1 MARCIELARGGE
13 GNTAPNPM
21 VGAVI
26 VHKGKIIGEGFH
38 RKCGEAHAE
47 VNAVASVRDEA
58 LLRDSTIY
66 VSLEPCSHYGKTPP
80 CAELII
86 RKGIP
91 RVVVGTLDPFPE
103 VSGRGVRMLR
113 EAGIEVVTGVLEEEA
128 RALNPAFMTFQ
139 IRKRP
144 YVYLKWAQSADGF
157 MDIRREDA
165 SVPSVLLSSAETLR
179 RVHRL
184 RSEVAAIMVGTRTA
198 LLDNPSLTVRH
209 WAGRSPVR
217 VVLDRTLKLPV
228 GSHLLDGAVRTLVFT
243 AVEVESRLNVEYVQI
258 DFGQEV
264 LSQVLQ
270 YLYEQNL
277 NSLMVEGGAE
287 LLESFF
293 DAGLWD
299 EVRDKL
305 GQSGLGLSGGQQQR
319 LCIARALA
327 TQPEVLL
334 MDEPTSALDPI
345 STALVEELMVQL
357 ARERTVVVVTHN
369 MQQATRVADKTAF
382 FYLGELVESGP
393 TKQLFGSPV
402 QQKTKDYLTG
412 RFS

>member
-1 MARCIELARGGE
+1 MVVEEKYMARCIELARGGE

-47 VNAVASVRDEA
+47 VNAVASVRMKRFCGI
-58 LLRDSTIY
+58 LLSMKSQT
-66 VSLEPCSHYGKTPP
+66 LFPYGKTPP

-209 WAGRSPVR
+209 WAGRSR
-217 VVLDRTLKLPV
+217 
-228 GSHLLDGAVRTLVFT
+228 S
-243 AVEVESRLNVEYVQI
+243 
-258 DFGQEV
+258 
-264 LSQVLQ
+264 
-270 YLYEQNL
+270 
-277 NSLMVEGGAE
+277 GGARP
-287 LLESFF
+287 
-293 DAGLWD
+293 DVG
-299 EVRDKL
+299 
-305 GQSGLGLSGGQQQR
+305 
-319 LCIARALA
+319 
-327 TQPEVLL
+327 
-334 MDEPTSALDPI
+334 
-345 STALVEELMVQL
+345 
-357 ARERTVVVVTHN
+357 
-369 MQQATRVADKTAF
+369 VA
-382 FYLGELVESGP
+382 
-393 TKQLFGSPV
+393 
-402 QQKTKDYLTG
+402 G
-412 RFS
+412 RFASAGWRGAYARIYSCRSRKPTECRVCAD

>member
-1 MARCIELARGGE
+1 MVVEEKYMARCIELARGGE

-58 LLRDSTIY
+58 LLLDSTIY

-86 RKGIP
+86 KKGIP

-113 EAGIEVVTGVLEEEA
+113 EAGVEVVTGVLEEEA
-128 RALNPAFMTFQ
+128 RTLNPAFMTFQ

-144 YVYLKWAQSADGF
+144 YVYLKWARSADGF
-157 MDIRREDA
+157 MDVRREDA
-165 SVPSVLLSSAETLR
+165 TESPVLLSSAETLR

-209 WAGRSPVR
+209 WAGQSPVR
-217 VVLDRTLKLPV
+217 VVLDRTLKLPA
-228 GSHLLDGAVRTLVFT
+228 GSHLLDGMVRTLVFT
-243 AVEVESRLNVEYVQI
+243 AAEVESRPNVEYVRI
-258 DFGQEV
+258 DFEQEV
-264 LSQVLQ
+264 LPQVLQ

-277 NSLMVEGGAE
+277 NSLMVEGGAG
-287 LLESFF
+287 LLDSFL

-299 EVRDKL
+299 EAWVETAPAVL
-305 GQSGLGLSGGQQQR
+305 GAGVKAPAVPG
-319 LCIARALA
+319 
-327 TQPEVLL
+327 V
-334 MDEPTSALDPI
+334 
-345 STALVEELMVQL
+345 
-357 ARERTVVVVTHN
+357 
-369 MQQATRVADKTAF
+369 
-382 FYLGELVESGP
+382 
-393 TKQLFGSPV
+393 
-402 QQKTKDYLTG
+402 LTG
-412 RFS
+412 TEQRHGHLLETWKQKV

>member
-1 MARCIELARGGE
+1 MIVEEKYMARCIELARGGT

-26 VHKGKIIGEGFH
+26 VHNGTIIGEGFH

-58 LLRDSTIY
+58 LLRESTIY

-91 RVVVGTLDPFPE
+91 RVVVGCLDPFPE

-113 EAGIEVVTGVLEEEA
+113 EAGVEVVTGVLEEEA

-139 IRKRP
+139 QLKRP
-144 YVYLKWAQSADGF
+144 YIYLKWAQSADGF
-157 MDIRREDA
+157 MDAMREDA
-165 SVPSVLLSSAETLR
+165 SVPPVLLSSAETLR

-209 WAGRSPVR
+209 WAGKSPVR
-217 VVLDRTLKLPV
+217 VVLDRELKLPG
-228 GSHLLDGAVRTLVFT
+228 GSSLLNGTVRTLVFT
-243 AVEVESRLNVEYVQI
+243 ACESENRPNVEYVRI
-258 DFGQEV
+258 DFGKDVLAEV
-264 LSQVLQ
+264 VH
-270 YLYEQNL
+270 YLYRCNL
-277 NSLMVEGGAE
+277 NSLMVEGGAG
-287 LLESFF
+287 LLKGFL

-299 EVRDKL
+299 EAWVETAPAVL
-305 GQSGLGLSGGQQQR
+305 GSGVQAPVVSGL
-319 LCIARALA
+319 LCETELRKGH
-327 TQPEVLL
+327 LL
-334 MDEPTSALDPI
+334 ETW
-345 STALVEELMVQL
+345 
-357 ARERTVVVVTHN
+357 RR
-369 MQQATRVADKTAF
+369 
-382 FYLGELVESGP
+382 
-393 TKQLFGSPV
+393 PV
-402 QQKTKDYLTG
+402 
-412 RFS
+412 

>member
-1 MARCIELARGGE
+1 
-13 GNTAPNPM
+13 
-21 VGAVI
+21 
-26 VHKGKIIGEGFH
+26 
-38 RKCGEAHAE
+38 
-47 VNAVASVRDEA
+47 
-58 LLRDSTIY
+58 
-66 VSLEPCSHYGKTPP
+66 
-80 CAELII
+80 
-86 RKGIP
+86 
-91 RVVVGTLDPFPE
+91 
-103 VSGRGVRMLR
+103 MLR

-128 RALNPAFMTFQ
+128 RALTPAFMTFQ

-299 EVRDKL
+299 EAWVETAPVVL
-305 GQSGLGLSGGQQQR
+305 GAGVKAPAVPG
-319 LCIARALA
+319 
-327 TQPEVLL
+327 V
-334 MDEPTSALDPI
+334 
-345 STALVEELMVQL
+345 
-357 ARERTVVVVTHN
+357 
-369 MQQATRVADKTAF
+369 
-382 FYLGELVESGP
+382 
-393 TKQLFGSPV
+393 
-402 QQKTKDYLTG
+402 LTG
-412 RFS
+412 TEQRHGHLLETWKQKA

>member
-1 MARCIELARGGE
+1 MIVEEKYMARCIELARGGA
-13 GNTAPNPM
+13 GHTAPNPM

-26 VHKGKIIGEGFH
+26 VHNGKIIGEGFH

-86 RKGIP
+86 KKGIP

-139 IRKRP
+139 MRKRP
-144 YVYLKWAQSADGF
+144 YIYLKWAQSADGF
-157 MDIRREDA
+157 LDVRREDA
-165 SVPSVLLSSAETLR
+165 SEPPVRLSSAETLR
-179 RVHRL
+179 KVHRL
-184 RSEVAAIMVGTRTA
+184 RSEVAAILVGTRTA

-217 VVLDRTLKLPV
+217 VVLDRMLKLPADA
-228 GSHLLDGAVRTLVFT
+228 HLLDGTVRTLVFT
-243 AVEVESRLNVEYVQI
+243 ALEAESRPNVEYVRI

-264 LSQVLQ
+264 LPQVLH
-270 YLYEQNL
+270 YLAGQQL
-277 NSLMVEGGAE
+277 NSLMVEGGAR
-287 LLESFF
+287 LLAGFL

-299 EVRDKL
+299 EAWVETAPVVLGAGVKAPAVPGVLVATEQRDGHL
-305 GQSGLGLSGGQQQR
+305 
-319 LCIARALA
+319 
-327 TQPEVLL
+327 
-334 MDEPTSALDPI
+334 
-345 STALVEELMVQL
+345 L
-357 ARERTVVVVTHN
+357 ARWRQEI
-369 MQQATRVADKTAF
+369 
-382 FYLGELVESGP
+382 
-393 TKQLFGSPV
+393 
-402 QQKTKDYLTG
+402 
-412 RFS
+412 

>member
-1 MARCIELARGGE
+1 MQPNKERIFRYRNKGFQTVKQKFFYGENIFSRWFFIIFVLLYGKEQKKMVVEEKYMARCIELARGGE

-228 GSHLLDGAVRTLVFT
+228 GSHLLDGAVPTLVFT
-243 AVEVESRLNVEYVQI
+243 AVEVESRPNVEYVQI

-270 YLYEQNL
+270 YLYGQNL

-287 LLESFF
+287 LLESFL

-299 EVRDKL
+299 EAWVETAPVVL
-305 GQSGLGLSGGQQQR
+305 GAGVKAPAVPG
-319 LCIARALA
+319 
-327 TQPEVLL
+327 V
-334 MDEPTSALDPI
+334 
-345 STALVEELMVQL
+345 
-357 ARERTVVVVTHN
+357 
-369 MQQATRVADKTAF
+369 
-382 FYLGELVESGP
+382 
-393 TKQLFGSPV
+393 
-402 QQKTKDYLTG
+402 LTG
-412 RFS
+412 AEQRHGHLLETWKQKA

>member
-1 MARCIELARGGE
+1 
-13 GNTAPNPM
+13 
-21 VGAVI
+21 
-26 VHKGKIIGEGFH
+26 
-38 RKCGEAHAE
+38 
-47 VNAVASVRDEA
+47 
-58 LLRDSTIY
+58 
-66 VSLEPCSHYGKTPP
+66 
-80 CAELII
+80 
-86 RKGIP
+86 
-91 RVVVGTLDPFPE
+91 
-103 VSGRGVRMLR
+103 
-113 EAGIEVVTGVLEEEA
+113 
-128 RALNPAFMTFQ
+128 LNPAFMTFQ

-299 EVRDKL
+299 EAWVETAPVVL
-305 GQSGLGLSGGQQQR
+305 GAGVKAPAVPG
-319 LCIARALA
+319 
-327 TQPEVLL
+327 V
-334 MDEPTSALDPI
+334 
-345 STALVEELMVQL
+345 
-357 ARERTVVVVTHN
+357 
-369 MQQATRVADKTAF
+369 
-382 FYLGELVESGP
+382 
-393 TKQLFGSPV
+393 
-402 QQKTKDYLTG
+402 LTG
-412 RFS
+412 TEQRHGHLLETWKQKA

>member
-1 MARCIELARGGE
+1 MVVEEKYMARCIELARGGE
-13 GNTAPNPM
+13 GYTAPNPM

-47 VNAVASVRDEA
+47 VNAIVSVRDEA

-86 RKGIP
+86 KKGIP

-103 VSGRGVRMLR
+103 VSGRGIRMLR

-128 RALNPAFMTFQ
+128 RALNSAFMTFQ

-144 YVYLKWAQSADGF
+144 YIYLKWAQSADGF
-157 MDIRREDA
+157 MDACRADA
-165 SVPSVLLSSAETLR
+165 SEPPVLLSSAETLR

-209 WAGRSPVR
+209 WTGHSPVR
-217 VVLDRTLKLPV
+217 VVLDRTLKLPA
-228 GSHLLDGAVRTLVFT
+228 GSHLLDGSVRTVVFT
-243 AVEVESRLNVEYVQI
+243 AVEAESRPNVEYVRV

-264 LSQVLQ
+264 LPQVLQ
-270 YLYEQNL
+270 YLYVQKL

-287 LLESFF
+287 LLGSFL

-299 EVRDKL
+299 EAWVETAPVAL
-305 GQSGLGLSGGQQQR
+305 GTGVKAPVVSGVLVGSEQR
-319 LCIARALA
+319 HGH
-327 TQPEVLL
+327 LL
-334 MDEPTSALDPI
+334 ETWKRK
-345 STALVEELMVQL
+345 V
-357 ARERTVVVVTHN
+357 
-369 MQQATRVADKTAF
+369 
-382 FYLGELVESGP
+382 
-393 TKQLFGSPV
+393 
-402 QQKTKDYLTG
+402 
-412 RFS
+412 

>member
-1 MARCIELARGGE
+1 MVVEEKYMARCIELARGGE

-184 RSEVAAIMVGTRTA
+184 RSEVEAIMVGTRTA
-198 LLDNPSLTVRH
+198 LLDNPSLTVRN
-209 WAGRSPVR
+209 WYGKNPVR
-217 VVLDRTLKLPV
+217 IALDKDLSLPSTL
-228 GSHLLDGAVRTLVFT
+228 HLLSDNIPTLIFT
-243 AVEVESRLNVEYVQI
+243 SLIHPQEKHIEYITLNYQKDLLPQI
-258 DFGQEV
+258 MEELYHRG
-264 LSQVLQ
+264 LQ
-270 YLYEQNL
+270 
-277 NSLMVEGGAE
+277 SLLVEGGAQ
-287 LLESFF
+287 LLQSFIN
-293 DAGLWD
+293 AELWD
-299 EVRDKL
+299 EAFIERAEIRL
-305 GQSGLGLSGGQQQR
+305 QSGVKAPEIRNKISYSTEKHFGVEITHYTNKSR
-319 LCIARALA
+319 LNN
-327 TQPEVLL
+327 
-334 MDEPTSALDPI
+334 PT
-345 STALVEELMVQL
+345 
-357 ARERTVVVVTHN
+357 
-369 MQQATRVADKTAF
+369 
-382 FYLGELVESGP
+382 
-393 TKQLFGSPV
+393 
-402 QQKTKDYLTG
+402 
-412 RFS
+412 